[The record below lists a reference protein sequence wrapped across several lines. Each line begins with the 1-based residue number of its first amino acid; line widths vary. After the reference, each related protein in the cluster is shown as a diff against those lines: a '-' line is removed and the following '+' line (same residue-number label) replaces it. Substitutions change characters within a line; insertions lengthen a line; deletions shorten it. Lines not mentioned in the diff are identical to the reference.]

1 MSLRPVI
8 VVEDDPF
15 PRMLKAFLDPS
26 IEPQRLAAL
35 ADFFAHDLPD
45 FAGWLAQLRAIAGPL
60 YPAEVRLVAD
70 QDALHAQL
78 PDANIVV
85 TESFNIGAA
94 EIALAP
100 QLSVVQKYGA
110 ILRGIDV
117 AACNA
122 RHITVLT
129 LRRRANISCAEHAL
143 MLMLALSKK
152 LHRLHGLISI
162 EQLQAAG
169 YKPKSFDTG
178 YTPNSGWPRVPG
190 MSILYGTTLGIIGFG
205 EIGREI
211 ALRAHAFGMR
221 VLCTQ
226 RTPMNAAEQREWNV
240 AYCDSETLLRESDWL
255 CIQLPA
261 NAGTRNYLDH
271 AQFARMKP
279 GAKLINVSRAQV
291 VNRDALLEA
300 LRSGKLGGFALD
312 PQYEEPGHV
321 DDALLNFENVIL
333 TPHIAAMPRFN
344 GLDDFKDLVNGM
356 AAAYSVVAAIK
367 KLNKNN

>member
-1 MSLRPVI
+1 MTSRPVI

-15 PRMLKAFLDPS
+15 PRMLKAFLDPT

-45 FAGWLAQLRAIAGPL
+45 FAGWLANLRAIAGPL
-60 YPAEVRLVAD
+60 YPADVRLVAD
-70 QDALHAQL
+70 QATLRAQL
-78 PDANIVV
+78 PGAVAIV
-85 TESFNIGAA
+85 TESFDVGAP
-94 EIALAP
+94 EIARAP
-100 QLSVVQKYGA
+100 HLKVVQKYGTL
-110 ILRGIDV
+110 LRGIDV
-117 AACNA
+117 GACEA
-122 RHITVLT
+122 RNIKVLT

-152 LHRLHGLISI
+152 LHRLHGRISI

-169 YKPKSFDTG
+169 YKPKTFDSG

-190 MSILYGTTLGIIGFG
+190 LSILYGKTLGIIGFG

-211 ALRAHAFGMR
+211 AVRAHAFGMR

-226 RTPMNAAEQREWNV
+226 RTALSEAEQRQWQVEYRV
-240 AYCDSETLLRESDWL
+240 RDDLLTESDWL

-261 NAGTRNYLDH
+261 NPGTRHYLDH

-291 VNRDALLEA
+291 VSRDALLDA
-300 LRSGKLGGFALD
+300 LRSGTLGGFALD
-312 PQYEEPGHV
+312 PLYEEPGRA
-321 DDALLNFENVIL
+321 DDELLGFENVIL
-333 TPHIAAMPRFN
+333 TPHVAAMPA
-344 GLDDFKDLVNGM
+344 LM
-356 AAAYSVVAAIK
+356 ASMISKIWCAVSPLIYE
-367 KLNKNN
+367 

>member
-1 MSLRPVI
+1 MTTRPI
-8 VVEDDPF
+8 ILVEDDPF
-15 PRMLKAFLDPS
+15 PRMLKAFLDPT

-35 ADFFAHDLPD
+35 ADFFAHDLQD
-45 FAGWLAQLRAIAGPL
+45 FAGWLANLRAMAGPL
-60 YPAEVRLVAD
+60 YPADVRPVAD

-78 PDANIVV
+78 PDAHVVV
-85 TESFNIGAA
+85 TESFEIGPW

-100 QLSVVQKYGA
+100 HLKVVQKYGTL
-110 ILRGIDV
+110 LRGIDV
-117 AACNA
+117 AACEA
-122 RHITVLT
+122 RGIKVLT

-169 YKPKSFDTG
+169 YHPKTFDSG

-211 ALRAHAFGMR
+211 AVRAHAFGMR

-226 RTPMNAAEQREWNV
+226 RSPLSAAEQREWHV
-240 AYCDSETLLRESDWL
+240 SYVDRDDLLEQSDWL

-271 AQFARMKP
+271 DQFARMKP

-291 VNRDALLEA
+291 VNRDALLYA
-300 LRSGKLGGFALD
+300 LRAGLLGGFALD
-312 PQYEEPGHV
+312 PQYEEPGRAG
-321 DDALLNFENVIL
+321 DALLDFDNVIL

-344 GLDDFKDLVNGM
+344 GLDDFKQLVQG
-356 AAAYSVVAAIK
+356 VAVAIIS
-367 KLNKNN
+367 

>member
-1 MSLRPVI
+1 MTAVNLRPVI
-8 VVEDDPF
+8 LVEDDPF

-45 FAGWLAQLRAIAGPL
+45 FAGWLAQLRAMAGPL

-70 QDALHAQL
+70 QDTLRAQL
-78 PDANIVV
+78 PDANVVV
-85 TESFNIGAA
+85 TESFTIAAA

-100 QLSVVQKYGA
+100 RLSVVQKYGTV
-110 ILRGIDV
+110 LRGIDV
-117 AACNA
+117 AACDA

-169 YKPKSFDTG
+169 YKPKTFDTG

-211 ALRAHAFGMR
+211 ALRAHPFGMR

-226 RTPMNAAEQREWNV
+226 RTPLNAAEQREWHV
-240 AYCDSETLLRESDWL
+240 TYCERDALLQQSDWL

-261 NAGTRNYLDH
+261 SPATRNYLDH
-271 AQFARMKP
+271 AQFAQMKP

-291 VNRDALLEA
+291 VNRDALLDA
-300 LRSGKLGGFALD
+300 LSTGRLGGFALD
-312 PQYEEPGHV
+312 PQYEEPGRA
-321 DDALLNFENVIL
+321 DDELLNFENVIL
-333 TPHIAAMPRFN
+333 TPHVAAMPRFN
-344 GLDDFKDLVNGM
+344 GLDDFKDLVSAMATAYGI
-356 AAAYSVVAAIK
+356 AAATK
-367 KLNKNN
+367 